1 MRQQPNYGVDSPA
14 IIATE
19 LILSLIAFRVAAG
32 APHPLGLPA
41 RWIGLIVGLYFLMG
55 ALGMVYYSKVGKL
68 KLRDRL
74 LDSIPWRGDERA
86 LDVGCGRGLL
96 LIGVA
101 QRLTSGK
108 AVGVDVWVRGALSG
122 NRPETVFENA
132 LRAGVAERVEIR
144 EGDARRLPFDD
155 ASFDVVVSN
164 FVLHELKTSA
174 EREKMAQEIVRVLKP
189 GGRLALIDF
198 IFTGECVE
206 ALRKNGASDARRSR
220 IGVVSFWFQ
229 AILSLGAN
237 QLHQVLGRRDSSE
250 SGGGPSAPGI

>member
-19 LILSLIAFRVAAG
+19 LILSLIAFGVAAG
-32 APHPLGLPA
+32 PPHPLGLPA
-41 RWIGLIVGLYFLMG
+41 RWIGLIVCFFFLFG

-122 NRPETVFENA
+122 NRPEAVFENA
-132 LRAGVAERVEIR
+132 LRADVAERVEVR
-144 EGDARRLPFDD
+144 EGDAGRLTFDD
-155 ASFDVVVSN
+155 ASLDVVGSN
-164 FVLHELKTSA
+164 VGFHELNTSA

-229 AILSLGAN
+229 AILTLGAN

>member
-19 LILSLIAFRVAAG
+19 LILSLIAFGVAAE

-41 RWIGLIVGLYFLMG
+41 RWVGFVFGLFFLLG
-55 ALGMVYYSKVGKL
+55 VLGMGFFSQVGKIKIPNPVFDL
-68 KLRDRL
+68 ISWAWDR
-74 LDSIPWRGDERA
+74 RA

-122 NRPETVFENA
+122 NRPEAVFENA
-132 LRAGVAERVEIR
+132 LRAGVAERVEVR

-174 EREKMAQEIVRVLKP
+174 ERGKMAQEIVRVLKP

-220 IGVVSFWFQ
+220 IGVLSFWFQ
-229 AILSLGAN
+229 AILTLGAN
-237 QLHQVLGRRDSSE
+237 QLHQVLGRRDEFASTS
-250 SGGGPSAPGI
+250 